1 MIVYLN
7 DGIIAAM
14 PDDPV
19 SGGYNQNEVFTSE
32 APPRQYYGKMT
43 VTSPCSY
50 GENNVLKQAASPP
63 LAYQVSPPLAYEALW
78 LYFLCVGKPK
88 GFMLHKSL
96 PVALDPIFF
105 CGASN

>member
-19 SGGYNQNEVFTSE
+19 GGGYNQNEVFTSE

-63 LAYQVSPPLAYEALW
+63 LAYQVSPPLAYESSVAVLS
-78 LYFLCVGKPK
+78 LRRQAERFYASQIAAGRSSGPHIFLRRK
-88 GFMLHKSL
+88 
-96 PVALDPIFF
+96 
-105 CGASN
+105 